1 MKTILLFLIIAFATL
16 PTKATSFYNV
26 VDSTKFNQDSLNYE
40 FDKKLKKFTSAKF
53 YQDSINYE
61 VGNKLKKFTENLYL
75 GTIFNAAGSFCYL
88 TSLTNGANDSAA
100 TIGFV
105 LILIGMIIILSA
117 PMQIKNAG
125 IMLMSKGSK
134 KKKVD

>member
-40 FDKKLKKFTSAKF
+40 FDKKLKKFTSAKL
-53 YQDSINYE
+53 YQDSLNYE
-61 VGNKLKKFTENLYL
+61 VGKKLKKFTENLYL

-88 TSLTNGANDSAA
+88 TSITNGTNDSAA

-105 LILIGMIIILSA
+105 LILIGMIFILFA
-117 PMQIKNAG
+117 PSQIKNAG